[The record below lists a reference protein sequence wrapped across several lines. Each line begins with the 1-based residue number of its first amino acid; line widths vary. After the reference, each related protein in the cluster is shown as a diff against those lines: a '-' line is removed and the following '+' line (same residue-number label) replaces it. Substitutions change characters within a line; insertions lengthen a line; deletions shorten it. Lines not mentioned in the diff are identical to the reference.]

1 MASTRLLAAA
11 LWLTATVM
19 STAVIWTATSVVAAD
34 VTDRPPSV
42 VAHQDVLSELRSDA
56 PAVETTTTSTPSTSV
71 PPARSP
77 GRGSVPAI
85 AEAPV
90 APQPPPPPPAVTVAP
105 LPGPTT
111 TAPAAPNPPPVSPP
125 TVPPPQTATYSTS
138 GGVVRVACNGFFIQL
153 VSAIPTNGYA
163 VEVRAA
169 GPGNVDVL
177 FVGPGPDVPVKVVCF
192 GQPIRYDGPMPMWQP
207 S

>member
-1 MASTRLLAAA
+1 M
-11 LWLTATVM
+11 
-19 STAVIWTATSVVAAD
+19 
-34 VTDRPPSV
+34 
-42 VAHQDVLSELRSDA
+42 
-56 PAVETTTTSTPSTSV
+56 
-71 PPARSP
+71 
-77 GRGSVPAI
+77 
-85 AEAPV
+85 
-90 APQPPPPPPAVTVAP
+90 
-105 LPGPTT
+105 
-111 TAPAAPNPPPVSPP
+111 
-125 TVPPPQTATYSTS
+125 
-138 GGVVRVACNGFFIQL
+138 RVACNGFFIQL